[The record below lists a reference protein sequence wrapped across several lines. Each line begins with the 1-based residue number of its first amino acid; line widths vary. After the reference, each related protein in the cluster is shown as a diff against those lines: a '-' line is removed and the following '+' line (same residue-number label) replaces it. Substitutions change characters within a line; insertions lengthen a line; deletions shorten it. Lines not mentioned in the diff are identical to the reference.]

1 MLALILF
8 ALVEMDLDES
18 AAAAVEDMEVLTTLD
33 EAAVADEALAAAA
46 ALKAACIFPC
56 FFSIDFPSRKAG
68 RRSIIFCKSLLS

>member
-33 EAAVADEALAAAA
+33 EAAVAEEALAALQE
-46 ALKAACIFPC
+46 ALEEAHKEEEIP
-56 FFSIDFPSRKAG
+56 DD
-68 RRSIIFCKSLLS
+68 